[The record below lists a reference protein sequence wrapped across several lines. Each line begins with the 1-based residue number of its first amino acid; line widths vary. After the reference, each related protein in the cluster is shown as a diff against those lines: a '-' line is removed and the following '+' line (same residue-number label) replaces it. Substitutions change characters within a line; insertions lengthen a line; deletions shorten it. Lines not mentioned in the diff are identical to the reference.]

1 MSEDCSYLERF
12 YKETV
17 IPDEVCEH
25 FALFPS
31 VALC

>member
-1 MSEDCSYLERF
+1 MSEGHSYLERF
-12 YKETV
+12 YEETV
-17 IPDEVCEH
+17 IPVETCEC